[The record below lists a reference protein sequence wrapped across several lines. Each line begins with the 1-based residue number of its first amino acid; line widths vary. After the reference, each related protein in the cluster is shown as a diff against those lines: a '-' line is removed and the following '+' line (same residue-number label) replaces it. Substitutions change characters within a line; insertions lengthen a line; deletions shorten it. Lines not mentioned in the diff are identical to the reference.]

1 MNCERY
7 QNELEDFLYGEL
19 TEKRAAEIRSHL
31 AGCSDCAASRDQLE
45 RENELFAQFYE
56 ETAMEPGSEIW
67 NAIHA
72 RIATGQTAPVKQ
84 ESASWFGG
92 RFGGRFDWLPRP
104 ALRQAAFAVLLITL
118 SVAATTFFLKRG
130 SDKPRDVAGGGNSA
144 ASPTPQIA
152 APTPTP
158 TNLLAE
164 QPPKPVVIP
173 AKPLVVAPPR
183 KLTEQEVINQQIARA
198 EREYQGAIRLL
209 DRAIARRRDSLDPN
223 LIREYESSLALI
235 DDSIAKSRRAL
246 REQPNDVTAGQF
258 LLAAYAKK
266 VELMQDIAMQ

>member
-19 TEKRAAEIRSHL
+19 TGKRTAEIRSHL
-31 AGCSDCAASRDQLE
+31 IGCSDCAALRDQLE

-72 RIATGQTAPVKQ
+72 RIATGPAAPVKQ
-84 ESASWFGG
+84 KSANWFRGW
-92 RFGGRFDWLPRP
+92 FDWPSRP
-104 ALRQAAFAVLLITL
+104 AALRQAAFAVLLIAL

-130 SDKPRDVAGGGNSA
+130 SDKPQDVVGRGDSA
-144 ASPTPQIA
+144 TSPTPQISL
-152 APTPTP
+152 PTPTP
-158 TNLLAE
+158 ANLPAE

-173 AKPLVVAPPR
+173 VKPAPPR

-223 LIREYESSLALI
+223 LIREYELSLALI
-235 DDSIAKSRRAL
+235 DDSIARSRRAL

>member
-7 QNELEDFLYGEL
+7 QNELPDLEDFLYGEL
-19 TEKRAAEIRSHL
+19 TEKRAAEVRSHL
-31 AGCSDCAASRDQLE
+31 AGCSDCTALRDQLE
-45 RENELFAQFYE
+45 REKEIFAQFYE

-67 NAIHA
+67 DAIHA
-72 RIATGQTAPVKQ
+72 RIATDQREPVKQ
-84 ESASWFGG
+84 ESAGWFADW
-92 RFGGRFDWLPRP
+92 FDWLSQPA
-104 ALRQAAFAVLLITL
+104 ALRQAAFGVLLIAL

-130 SDKPRDVAGGGNSA
+130 SDKPQNVAVGGDSA
-144 ASPTPQIA
+144 ASPTP
-152 APTPTP
+152 TPI
-158 TNLLAE
+158 NLLAE
-164 QPPKPVVIP
+164 QSPKPVVIP
-173 AKPLVVAPPR
+173 VKPLVVAPPR

-235 DDSIAKSRRAL
+235 DDSIARSRRAL